1 MHLFYMFL
9 FGFLYRII
17 IHQYMKKCLYYN
29 MPMMIKDF
37 FVNVVKKAA
46 DEAVLNKKLG
56 AAEKITANFV
66 CETPKNPEFGVFS
79 VNVSSLARDAKMAPP
94 VIANAVKE
102 FIKPEDYSVNTVAG
116 FINFK
121 LEEGF
126 LKKVVEEIL
135 FEKENYGKMNL
146 GKGKKVN
153 IEYVSANP
161 TGPFHI
167 GHGRWAALGSSL
179 AEVLKFTGY
188 DVYQEFYINDAGNQ
202 INKLAMSLELRV
214 KELKGE
220 TVEWPEDAYKG
231 DYLIDCAKR
240 YIEQG
245 SNEPYGEFAKKD
257 MLRLQKELLE
267 KFETHFDCFFSET
280 TLYKNNE
287 VEKCVQA
294 LEAAGKLYEK
304 DGALWFR
311 TTDYTDDQD
320 RVLRKQ
326 DGSNTY
332 LTADIAYHK
341 NKFDRGFEHLINIW
355 GADHHGYIP
364 RMKASIDALGYD
376 SNNLEV
382 LLGQLVNII
391 QNGEA
396 VRMGKRKKMVT
407 LDELVDEV
415 GVDATRFWM
424 LMRSIDTTLDFDVDL
439 AKQKNDQNPV
449 FYVQYAHARCCS
461 ILRKAVEERLDT
473 ETGEKLPPFIE
484 KEELD
489 KVLNGASGVARVL
502 NIFDKDDEKSY
513 DATRKLI
520 LRLEEFKATVEGA
533 SRLRAPY
540 LLCKYASSLA
550 YDFHHFYNFTRVL
563 SSDKE
568 LTKGRLALVFD
579 VKNVLFEVFKLLK
592 ISAPEKM

>member
-1 MHLFYMFL
+1 
-9 FGFLYRII
+9 
-17 IHQYMKKCLYYN
+17 
-29 MPMMIKDF
+29 MMIKDF
-37 FVNVVKKAA
+37 FVNIVDEAAKKAA
-46 DEAVLNKKLG
+46 MDKKLG
-56 AAEKITANFV
+56 AAENINAKFV
-66 CETPKNPEFGVFS
+66 CETPKNPEFGDYAI
-79 VNVSSLARDAKMAPP
+79 NVSALARDAKMAPP
-94 VIANAVKE
+94 LIAKAIVEYINPAD
-102 FIKPEDYSVNTVAG
+102 FSINTVAG

-126 LKKVVEEIL
+126 LKKIVEEVL
-135 FEKENYGKMNL
+135 LEKENFGKINM
-146 GKGKKVN
+146 GQGKKVN

-179 AEVLKFTGY
+179 AEVMKFAGY

-214 KELKGE
+214 KELEGE

-240 YIEQG
+240 YIEAG
-245 SNEPYGEFAKKD
+245 KPTGYGEFAKVD

-280 TLYKNNE
+280 TLYKSKE
-287 VEKCVQA
+287 VEKC
-294 LEAAGKLYEK
+294 LETLDKAGKLYEK

-311 TTDYTDDQD
+311 TTDCTDDQD
-320 RVLRKQ
+320 RVLKKK

-341 NKFDRGFEHLINIW
+341 NKFDRGFEYLIDIW

-364 RMKASIDALGYD
+364 RMKASIDALGNN
-376 SNNLEV
+376 SNNFEV

-461 ILRKAVEERLDT
+461 ILRKAAEDRLDT
-473 ETGEKLPPFIE
+473 ESGEKLPPYII
-484 KEELD
+484 KEDLD
-489 KVLNGASGVARVL
+489 KVLSNPQIGIL
-502 NIFDKDDEKSY
+502 FNNDEKSIE
-513 DATRKLI
+513 ATRGLI
-520 LRLEEFKATVEGA
+520 LRLEEFKSVIEGA
-533 SRLRAPY
+533 VRLRAPY
-540 LLCKYASSLA
+540 LLCKYASNLA

-563 SSDKE
+563 SEDKE
-568 LTKGRLALVFD
+568 LTKSRLMIVAA
-579 VKNVLFEVFKLLK
+579 VKNVLGEVFKLLK

>member
-1 MHLFYMFL
+1 ME
-9 FGFLYRII
+9 
-17 IHQYMKKCLYYN
+17 YN
-29 MPMMIKDF
+29 TFMMIKDF
-37 FVNVVKKAA
+37 FVNIVEKA
-46 DEAVLNKKLG
+46 DNEALSNKKLG
-56 AAEKITANFV
+56 QAEKITASFV
-66 CETPKNPEFGVFS
+66 CETPKNPEFGDFS

-94 VIANAVKE
+94 MIAQAVAE
-102 FIKPEDYSVNTVAG
+102 FIKAEDFSVNTVSG

-126 LKKVVEEIL
+126 LKKVVEEIIR
-135 FEKENYGKMNL
+135 EKENYGKKDFGNL
-146 GKGKKVN
+146 GNGKKVN

-179 AEVLKFTGY
+179 AEILKFTGY

-202 INKLAMSLELRV
+202 INKLAMSLELRI

-240 YIEQG
+240 YIEQN
-245 SNEPYGEFAKKD
+245 SKEPYGEFAKKD
-257 MLRLQKELLE
+257 MLRLQKDLLE

-287 VEKCVQA
+287 VEKCIKA
-294 LEAAGKLYEK
+294 LDEAGKLYEK
-304 DGALWFR
+304 DGALWFK

-320 RVLRKQ
+320 RVLRKK

-364 RMKASIDALGYD
+364 RMKASIDALGYN

-449 FYVQYAHARCCS
+449 FYVQYAHARACS
-461 ILRKAVEERLDT
+461 IIRKATEDRIDT
-473 ETGEKLPPFIE
+473 ETGEKLLPFVK

-489 KVLNGASGVARVL
+489 EILNKAEVSNL
-502 NIFDKDDEKSY
+502 FDKDDEKSY

-520 LRLEEFKATVEGA
+520 LRLEEFKTTVEAA
-533 SRLRAPY
+533 SRMRAPY
-540 LLCKYASSLA
+540 LLCKYASNLA

-563 SSDKE
+563 SENTE
-568 LTKGRLALVFD
+568 LTKNRLMLV
-579 VKNVLFEVFKLLK
+579 VSTKSVLASVFKLLK
-592 ISAPEKM
+592 ITAPEKM

>member
-1 MHLFYMFL
+1 
-9 FGFLYRII
+9 
-17 IHQYMKKCLYYN
+17 
-29 MPMMIKDF
+29 MIKDF
-37 FVNVVKKAA
+37 FVNIVSEAASKAVS
-46 DEAVLNKKLG
+46 DKKLG
-56 AAEKITANFV
+56 AADKISAKFV
-66 CETPKNPEFGVFS
+66 CETPKNPEFGDFS

-94 VIANAVKE
+94 MIAQAIVEYIEPVDFSINV
-102 FIKPEDYSVNTVAG
+102 VAG

-121 LEEGF
+121 LKEGF
-126 LKKVVEEIL
+126 LKKIVKEIL
-135 FEKENYGKMNL
+135 EKREEYGKTDL

-167 GHGRWAALGSSL
+167 GHGRWAALGSAL
-179 AEVLKFTGY
+179 AEVMKFTGY

-202 INKLAMSLELRV
+202 INKLAKSLELRV
-214 KELKGE
+214 KELEGQK
-220 TVEWPEDAYKG
+220 VEWPEDAYKG
-231 DYLIDCAKR
+231 EYLIDCAKR
-240 YIEQG
+240 YIEAG
-245 SNEPYGEFAKKD
+245 KPEGYGEFAKAD

-280 TLYKNNE
+280 SLYKNNE
-287 VEKCVQA
+287 VEKCVEA
-294 LEAAGKLYEK
+294 LDKAGKLYEK

-320 RVLRKQ
+320 RVLRKK

-341 NKFDRGFEHLINIW
+341 NKFDRGFEKLINIW

-461 ILRKAVEERLDT
+461 ILRKATEDRIDT
-473 ETGEKLPPFIE
+473 ESGESLPPYIE
-484 KEELD
+484 TAELEKILNNPKMD
-489 KVLNGASGVARVL
+489 VLYG
-502 NIFDKDDEKSY
+502 DDEKSNE
-513 DATRKLI
+513 AVHALI
-520 LRLEEFKATVEGA
+520 LRLEEFKAAVEGA

-540 LLCKYASSLA
+540 LLCKYASNLA

-563 SSDKE
+563 SDNLE
-568 LTKGRLALVFD
+568 LTKSRLMIVAA
-579 VKNVLFEVFKLLK
+579 VKNVLGEVFKLLK